1 MRPRR
6 AVSPRWLALPAAR
19 FSPARLTQINYLATK
34 IGVTFANTEQA
45 AHAGRGQT
53 VREVRADSTRGCER
67 PLLWADETVKTAM
80 KTEWPKNAAN
90 RREFLRGGL
99 RYALLTAVGAVSAT
113 LASKPGAA
121 LPGQTCI
128 NQGICSG
135 CNAFTDCGLPQALSA
150 KAFQHGHSSSPTD
163 EKSQRIAFLNRKSAG
178 TFHPVAQRSD
188 LT

>member
-1 MRPRR
+1 MDAGSAHQPE
-6 AVSPRWLALPAAR
+6 R
-19 FSPARLTQINYLATK
+19 FSPPGLTQIKYLATK
-34 IGVTFANTEQA
+34 IGLTFANTEPA
-45 AHAGRGQT
+45 ALPGWRHT

-67 PLLWADETVKTAM
+67 SLLWADETVNTAM
-80 KTEWPKNAAN
+80 KTEWSKNAAN
-90 RREFLRGGL
+90 RREFLRDGL

-150 KAFQHGHSSSPTD
+150 KQYQRENPRSPAD
-163 EKSQRIAFLNRKSAG
+163 ENCRRLTSPKPESAG
-178 TFHPVAQRSD
+178 TFHPLEQWSE